1 MNVVYEWCCQWLS
14 LQNKNSKCTSIVD
27 FIEVRLFA
35 LILFLIYKY
44 IKSLHRIPI
53 LKLLSLRLSKSLFYI
68 CLFFSFA
75 YSLISQV
82 PSPLRLTHL
91 LRVLCS
97 FSSSFAD
104 SSFLRILRMKFFSP
118 WLLIPLSYFRW
129 RGRLPSCCPAS
140 RLGWFQLLS
149 PLCNALL
156 INSKGDGLTELLD
169 ETKPRTGYPL
179 LASTKEGKCW
189 L

>member
-1 MNVVYEWCCQWLS
+1 MNVVYELCCQWLL
-14 LQNKNSKCTSIVD
+14 LQNNSKRTSLVD

-44 IKSLHRIPI
+44 IKHLHRPPF
-53 LKLLSLRLSKSLFYI
+53 LKLLSLRLSKSVTLSQH
-68 CLFFSFA
+68 LFFSFA
-75 YSLISQV
+75 CSLIFQV
-82 PSPLRLTHL
+82 PSPLRLTHWL
-91 LRVLCS
+91 SVLCS

-104 SSFLRILRMKFFSP
+104 FSFPRILRMKFFSP

-129 RGRLPSCCPAS
+129 RGRLPSWCPAS

-156 INSKGDGLTELLD
+156 IDS
-169 ETKPRTGYPL
+169 
-179 LASTKEGKCW
+179 
-189 L
+189 